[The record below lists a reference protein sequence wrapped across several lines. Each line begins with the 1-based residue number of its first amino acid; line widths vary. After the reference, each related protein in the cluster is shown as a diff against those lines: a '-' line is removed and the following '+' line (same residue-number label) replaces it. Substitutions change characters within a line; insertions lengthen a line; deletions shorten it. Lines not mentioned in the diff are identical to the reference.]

1 MKNEYNIIT
10 ERCLWLTFDLYHKKS
25 MLSSRKATLAALYSS
40 CMCVDCFKMVYMDY
54 IINNQKLIYPKLFFH
69 YTHFHYKKKQIDKAK
84 SKTDINEE
92 N

>member
-1 MKNEYNIIT
+1 
-10 ERCLWLTFDLYHKKS
+10 
-25 MLSSRKATLAALYSS
+25 
-40 CMCVDCFKMVYMDY
+40 MDY

-69 YTHFHYKKKQIDKAK
+69 YTHFLYKKKQIDKAK